1 MRAQDNIYNS
11 SDTRGLLNP
20 SFIEASSRDNIA
32 TGDHYTTLFGKIKK
46 YFSDLKSG
54 AFNSIEQGTYITVTT
69 NDTTHET
76 EIKHNNSGVT
86 AASKGDTTNQT
97 PGFGDTFKV
106 TSGTVDAQGHF
117 TAFADHTVKI
127 PTISFA
133 TGSANGNIS
142 VNINGA
148 GATDIKVKGISD
160 LAYIAKGSD
169 NSKYLR
175 SDGSWVKPP
184 NDNTTYSF
192 TGGTNKFTVTPSG
205 GTAFDVSITPSITNN
220 ITGSGTNG
228 YIAKFNGKNTI
239 TNGPAF
245 GSDTTKYLRNDGSWV
260 KPPND
265 NTTYTFAEG
274 STNGA
279 FSVTPSGGSALSVK
293 VHGLGSLAYKNSL
306 SKSDVGLGNVEN
318 KSSATIRG
326 ELTKANV
333 TTALGYTPPTSDT
346 NTTYTIA
353 TGDSNGQIK
362 VTPSSG
368 SAYNVN
374 VKGLGSAA
382 YTASSDYAGSGH
394 NHDSTYLKLSGGTI
408 TGNILMSGSSSIIF
422 SKDTSSTNRPFI
434 TYGESSGALNHLDL
448 NGDIV
453 YIGSNVLLLKPG
465 TYTAGI
471 YDYRIVTNNTTL
483 TLNSKNYLNL
493 GAADRVQVRTTH
505 DSGWKPIAASSFDV
519 ESSRRYKENIT
530 TISDNDAL
538 KILDVNIVKYDYKEG
553 VVSDDRDRFNRHGV
567 IAEDVDQIIPE
578 VVHWAKPYSIDMDFD
593 KVEEVPDTVDYS
605 RFVPYL
611 IRMIQIQQE
620 EINELKAKID
630 NI

>member
-11 SDTRGLLNP
+11 SDIRGLLNP
-20 SFIEASSRDNIA
+20 SFTEASGRVNIDS
-32 TGDHYTTLFGKIKK
+32 GESYTTLFGKIKK

-54 AFNSIEQGTYITVTT
+54 AFNSITQGTYITVTT

-86 AASKGDTTNQT
+86 AASKGDTANQT
-97 PGFGDTFKV
+97 PGFGDTFKAV
-106 TSGTVDAQGHF
+106 SYTVDAQGHL
-117 TAFADHTVKI
+117 TAAGDHTVKI

-160 LAYIAKGSD
+160 LAFIAKGSD

-205 GTAFDVSITPSITNN
+205 GTAFDVTITPSITNN
-220 ITGSGTNG
+220 VTGSGTNG

-279 FSVTPSGGSALSVK
+279 FSVTPSGGSASSVK
-293 VHGLGSLAYKNSL
+293 VHGLGSLAYKDSL

-368 SAYNVN
+368 SAYNVS
-374 VKGLGSAA
+374 VKGLGDRAF
-382 YTASSDYAGSGH
+382 
-394 NHDSTYLKLSGGTI
+394 DSTSYLPLAGGNM
-408 TGNILMSGSSSIIF
+408 TGDIGMANSTAVYFSDSTSFTNKPKIKYGSSWTSNHIDILASIIYFQSF
-422 SKDTSSTNRPFI
+422 STGCS
-434 TYGESSGALNHLDL
+434 
-448 NGDIV
+448 
-453 YIGSNVLLLKPG
+453 LLFAPG
-465 TYTAGI
+465 TDTQYMK
-471 YDYRIVTNNTTL
+471 DFRLRTNNTTL
-483 TLNSKNYLNL
+483 TLNG
-493 GAADRVQVRTTH
+493 GAYVNIGASNRVQIRDLD
-505 DSGWKPIAASSFDV
+505 DSEWRSIAALSFDTQ
-519 ESSRRYKENIT
+519 SSRRYKENIT
-530 TISDNDAL
+530 TISNEDAL
-538 KILDVNIVKYDYKEG
+538 KILDINVVKYDYKKG

-567 IAEDVDQIIPE
+567 IAEDVDEIIPE
-578 VVHWAKPYSIDMDFD
+578 VVHWAKPYSANMDFD

-611 IRMIQIQQE
+611 IRMVQIQQE